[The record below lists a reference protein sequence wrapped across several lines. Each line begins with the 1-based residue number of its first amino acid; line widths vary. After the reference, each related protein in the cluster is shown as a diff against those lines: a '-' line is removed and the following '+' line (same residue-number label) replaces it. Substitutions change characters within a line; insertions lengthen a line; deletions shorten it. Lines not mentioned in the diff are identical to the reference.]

1 MKNRPHGNELLTV
14 ARRVLLDDL
23 LPLLPADKTYD
34 VLMIANA
41 MAIAARELQLHGEHD
56 EQSSH
61 AIAQFYEQA
70 SVAQAEKATE
80 QGLAAQIRAR
90 AIAPGQQGQ
99 LHELLLSLTRAK
111 LALSNP
117 KYLA

>member
-1 MKNRPHGNELLTV
+1 MNNRPHGNELLTV
-14 ARRVLLDDL
+14 ARRVLLDEL

-41 MAIAARELQLHGEHD
+41 MAIAARELQPHGEHD
-56 EQSSH
+56 EQSSQ

-70 SVAQAEKATE
+70 SMAPAADATE
-80 QGLAAQIRAR
+80 QGLAAQIRVR
-90 AIAPGQQGQ
+90 AIASDQREQ

>member
-1 MKNRPHGNELLTV
+1 MSNRPHGNELLTV

-23 LPLLPADKTYD
+23 LPLLPTDKTYD

-41 MAIAARELQLHGEHD
+41 MAISARELQRQGERDEHGD
-56 EQSSH
+56 H
-61 AIAQFYEQA
+61 AISRFYEQIGVSPA
-70 SVAQAEKATE
+70 AESTE
-80 QGLAAQIRAR
+80 QALAAQIRSR
-90 AIAPGQQGQ
+90 AIAANHQGQ
-99 LHELLLSLTRAK
+99 LHALLLSLTRAK

>member
-1 MKNRPHGNELLTV
+1 MNNRPHGNELLTV
-14 ARRVLLDDL
+14 ARRGLLDDL

-34 VLMIANA
+34 VQMIANA
-41 MAIAARELQLHGEHD
+41 MAIAARELQPHGEHD
-56 EQSSH
+56 GQSSQ
-61 AIAQFYEQA
+61 AIAQFYRQA
-70 SVAQAEKATE
+70 SMPQTEEATE

-90 AIAPGQQGQ
+90 AITPDQHER

>member
-1 MKNRPHGNELLTV
+1 MNNRPHGNELLTV

-41 MAIAARELQLHGEHD
+41 MAIAARELQPYAGQD
-56 EQSSH
+56 EQ
-61 AIAQFYEQA
+61 AAQEIARFHQVLGLNNSTEPTEQA
-70 SVAQAEKATE
+70 
-80 QGLAAQIRAR
+80 LAGQIRAR
-90 AIAPGQQGQ
+90 TVPADQQDE
-99 LHELLLSLTRAK
+99 LHALLLSLTRGK
-111 LALSNP
+111 LERSNP

>member
-41 MAIAARELQLHGEHD
+41 MAIAARELQPHGQQD
-56 EQSSH
+56 DQTAQ
-61 AIAQFYEQA
+61 AIAGFYQQTAAGTAAEPSEQA
-70 SVAQAEKATE
+70 LAE
-80 QGLAAQIRAR
+80 QIRAR
-90 AIAPGQQGQ
+90 SIPASQQDQ
-99 LHELLLSLTRAK
+99 LHALLLALTRAK
-111 LALSNP
+111 LEQSNP
-117 KYLA
+117 KYLV